1 MISFAPTILCLRLT
15 CLAKS
20 NLWRMTAW
28 QILHWNNRGFKC
40 IRSTWTLATP
50 VFEYHCPQITHWPRP
65 SSLEATIWESKL
77 DVGNICAA
85 ASAVPV
91 TEDNPTNNN
100 KVFVQNWFHEIF
112 FLILLISRFF
122 YRALLILLT
131 EDNPT
136 NNNKDFVQKPKSGFV
151 FISRKVSK

>member
-50 VFEYHCPQITHWPRP
+50 VFEYHCPQMTHWPRP

-100 KVFVQNWFHEIF
+100 KVFVQNWFHEKN

-122 YRALLILLT
+122 T
-131 EDNPT
+131 ELCWYFDWRQSHKQQQSFCT
-136 NNNKDFVQKPKSGFV
+136 ETKKWICFYFKKS
-151 FISRKVSK
+151 K

>member
-50 VFEYHCPQITHWPRP
+50 VFEYHCPQMTHWPRP

-85 ASAVPV
+85 TSAVPV

-100 KVFVQNWFHEIF
+100 KVFVQNWFHEKN

-122 YRALLILLT
+122 T
-131 EDNPT
+131 ELCWYFDWRQSHKQQQSFCT
-136 NNNKDFVQKPKSGFV
+136 ETKKWICFYFKKS
-151 FISRKVSK
+151 K

>member
-122 YRALLILLT
+122 LQSFADTLT

-136 NNNKDFVQKPKSGFV
+136 NNNKVFVQKPKSGFV